1 MQINSN
7 RKGRRLTRTLA
18 WIPALALIFLFGDST
33 SYAQAIAPVQDH
45 GFTAFEQVRAIDSDL
60 GQFAVVDTSIGYN
73 FNQHVGI
80 DIGEPVFFLRP
91 TVPGMT
97 HHWNI
102 DGGDPYADLRL
113 AFDNKVLNYA
123 TSFTATVPVHGTS
136 AFSTGRIG
144 LDWFNHFD
152 HSFGR
157 LTPFVNGGLSNGIVD
172 TNLLSQ
178 PFRLVQNF
186 RTLGFLADVEGGMS
200 VRLVDRLKVGGSYYE
215 LIPGGDQKVFING
228 VQDLA
233 ILPNGIAP
241 SNVTHDHGYTGF
253 VRLTPTRFMFVEAA
267 YVHSIA
273 LNDDAAT
280 VTLGFDLRS
289 IFSRPSG
296 VNH

>member
-1 MQINSN
+1 METNSN
-7 RKGRRLTRTLA
+7 GTGRRWMGLA
-18 WIPALALIFLFGDST
+18 ALALIFLFSA
-33 SYAQAIAPVQDH
+33 SMCQAQAVAAGQDH

-60 GQFAVVDTSIGYN
+60 GQFAVVDTSIGYD
-73 FNQHVGI
+73 FNRHVGL

-91 TVPGMT
+91 TVPGMN

-102 DGGDPYADLRL
+102 DGGDPYADLRF
-113 AFDNKVLNYA
+113 AFDNPVLNYA
-123 TSFTATVPVHGTS
+123 TSFTVTVPVHGTS

-186 RTLGFLADVEGGMS
+186 RTLGFLADAEGGMTL
-200 VRLVDRLKVGGSYYE
+200 RLVDRLRIGGSYYA
-215 LIPGGDQKVFING
+215 LLPGGDQKVFING

-233 ILPNGIAP
+233 ILPNSIAP
-241 SNVTHDHGYTGF
+241 SNVTHDRGYTAF
-253 VRLTPTRFMFVEAA
+253 VRVTPTRFMFMEAA
-267 YVHSIA
+267 YVHSIP

-289 IFSRPSG
+289 VFGRPSA
-296 VNH
+296 VSH